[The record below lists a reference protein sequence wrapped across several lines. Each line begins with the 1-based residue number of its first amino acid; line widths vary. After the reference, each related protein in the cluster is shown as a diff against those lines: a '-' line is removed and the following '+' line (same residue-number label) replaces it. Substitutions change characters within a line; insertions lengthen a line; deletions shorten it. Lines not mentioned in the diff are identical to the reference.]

1 MTFSRETS
9 LDKFL
14 QEHPEGCEISFRAGW
29 YAAKQER
36 HPEPVTSNRGPGL
49 NDLVTQQY
57 EAVKA
62 LVLKGLSKSEAC
74 KMIGMH
80 RDAFCR
86 RQRIEW
92 YGRDR
97 PLGSRK
103 KKNG

>member
-49 NDLVTQQY
+49 NDLVTR
-57 EAVKA
+57 
-62 LVLKGLSKSEAC
+62 SEE
-74 KMIGMH
+74 H
-80 RDAFCR
+80 TSEL
-86 RQRIEW
+86 Q
-92 YGRDR
+92 
-97 PLGSRK
+97 SH
-103 KKNG
+103 